1 MTVHWN
7 QSKIH
12 MFWRKSIT
20 FLTLRNCTMTHMSAQ
35 NFTRLKLSSLLN
47 LEPFN
52 VNWLKIW
59 QTWSTN
65 QTPCT
70 VLPPISV
77 IFCKFSRNLERK
89 ALHLY
94 STIFS
99 VYYRRIFSWVSQFLD
114 GRETLRWCQREKRQH
129 SIYQPSMASWEVA
142 PCGYAS
148 APWPLCCIFYM
159 CKEVSMFTRH
169 STKIIWECTQG
180 KDIKLSKQAT
190 FSTFG
195 AKKNEEK

>member
-1 MTVHWN
+1 
-7 QSKIH
+7 
-12 MFWRKSIT
+12 
-20 FLTLRNCTMTHMSAQ
+20 MTHMSVQ
-35 NFTRLKLSSLLN
+35 NFTRLKLSTLLN

-114 GRETLRWCQREKRQH
+114 GRDTL
-129 SIYQPSMASWEVA
+129 I
-142 PCGYAS
+142 G
-148 APWPLCCIFYM
+148 
-159 CKEVSMFTRH
+159 VSERDINTAFIKHQWHHGGPHLVDMHDLPHLF
-169 STKIIWECTQG
+169 IVYLICT
-180 KDIKLSKQAT
+180 
-190 FSTFG
+190 
-195 AKKNEEK
+195 